1 MALSSLLSPSCL
13 SKLSWEA
20 FLPNHG
26 IFKALRKDFKLPS
39 EEAYLGRN
47 ILVEKDGDL
56 FLWDDDQKRI
66 FAANLKNLKAKN
78 ERSSKLQVNKLS
90 GIYYVIFVESPCL
103 YHVGPVPKPTWTTP
117 HSLSLLKV
125 PISWLEILHIYNIWN
140 PVIRIVIYIYLV
152 IRKFY
157 LYFNFM
163 STKITFSNNKIY
175 CNSYHRVPNI
185 INM

>member
-103 YHVGPVPKPTWTTP
+103 YHVGPVPKPT
-117 HSLSLLKV
+117 
-125 PISWLEILHIYNIWN
+125 
-140 PVIRIVIYIYLV
+140 
-152 IRKFY
+152 
-157 LYFNFM
+157 
-163 STKITFSNNKIY
+163 
-175 CNSYHRVPNI
+175 
-185 INM
+185 